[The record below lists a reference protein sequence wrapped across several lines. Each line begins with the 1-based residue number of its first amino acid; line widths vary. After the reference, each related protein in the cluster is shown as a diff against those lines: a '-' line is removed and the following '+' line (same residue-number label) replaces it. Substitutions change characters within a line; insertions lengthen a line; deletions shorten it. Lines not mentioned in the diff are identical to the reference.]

1 MTEYVM
7 PTVIT
12 VFDEENK
19 EPIGSIQLSEI
30 IFNDNGEEVY
40 VASLEAAEKYVL
52 SGKDYKY
59 VYFEFE
65 NRDNVH
71 ESNAHELKFVE
82 DGGRMLFYHL

>member
-7 PTVIT
+7 PTIIT

-19 EPIGSIQLSEI
+19 EPIGSIQISEI
-30 IFNDNGEEVY
+30 RFKYNGEEVY

-71 ESNAHELKFVE
+71 ESDAHDLKFVKE
-82 DGGRMLFYHL
+82 GDRILFYHL

>member
-7 PTVIT
+7 PTIIT

-19 EPIGSIQLSEI
+19 EPIGSIQISEI
-30 IFNDNGEEVY
+30 RFKYNGEEVY

-52 SGKDYKY
+52 
-59 VYFEFE
+59 YFEFE

-71 ESNAHELKFVE
+71 ESDAHDLKFVKE
-82 DGGRMLFYHL
+82 GDRILFYHL